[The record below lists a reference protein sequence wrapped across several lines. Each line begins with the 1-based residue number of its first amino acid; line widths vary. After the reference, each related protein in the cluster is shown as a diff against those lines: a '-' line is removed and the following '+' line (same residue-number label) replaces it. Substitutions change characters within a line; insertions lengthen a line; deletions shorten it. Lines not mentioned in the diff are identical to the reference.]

1 MQRQQLERFE
11 VSPDIST
18 NCKEFQDGRLYL
30 GDCLDVLPQLNTMAD
45 LVYLDP
51 PFYLE
56 REFRLE
62 AKRHDTSFKG
72 MWTEDDWHPNV
83 DRMLG
88 SVVDRS
94 LLLYLSWLYRRLEV
108 IRSAMAP
115 NASIFVHVGVREG
128 IYLTALLDA
137 LFGSKNW
144 RSTITWQRSHPHNN
158 VKRALGNVSDLLLY
172 YSMSSDYAF
181 NVQYTAHDEK
191 YLRNS
196 FQNKDERGF
205 YALAPIIQERSRTGH
220 AYTVRGYSPPNGWRV
235 KEEKLLELDRDNRIH
250 WGERRPYK
258 KVYKNETQGAALQNI
273 WTDVHNI
280 TRTEVDRRKYP
291 TQKPLSLL
299 ERIVRMSSNDGDL
312 VLDPFCGSGTTLVAA
327 SRNARHFI
335 GIDRS
340 ADAIAVSEERLS
352 ETMNEETNEVKSQLS
367 LDAL

>member
-1 MQRQQLERFE
+1 MKLDASHDSRDFH
-11 VSPDIST
+11 S
-18 NCKEFQDGRLYL
+18 GRLYL
-30 GDCLDVLPQLNTMAD
+30 GDCQDVLPQLNTKAD

-62 AKRHDTSFKG
+62 ANRDDTSFRG
-72 MWTEDDWHPNV
+72 TWTEDDWHPHV
-83 DRMLG
+83 EQLLG
-88 SVVDRS
+88 NVVDRS
-94 LLLYLSWLYRRLEV
+94 LLLYLSWLYRRLET

-115 NASIFVHVGVREG
+115 NSSIFVHVGVREG
-128 IYLTALLDA
+128 VYLNALLDSM
-137 LFGSKNW
+137 FGSKNW

-158 VKRALGNVSDLLLY
+158 VTKAIGNVSDLLLY
-172 YSMSSDYAF
+172 YSMSPAYTF

-196 FQNKDERGF
+196 FQNRDERGY
-205 YALAPIIQERSRTGH
+205 YALAPIIQERSRNGH
-220 AYTVRGYSPPNGWRV
+220 AYSVRGYSPPNGWRV

-258 KVYKNETQGAALQNI
+258 KIYKDETQGAALQNI

-280 TRTEVDRRKYP
+280 TRTEIDRRKYP

-299 ERIVRMSSNDGDL
+299 ERIVRMSSNEGDL
-312 VLDPFCGSGTTLVAA
+312 VLDPFCGSGTTLLAA
-327 SRNARHFI
+327 SRNGRRFI

-340 ADAIAVSEERLS
+340 ADAIAVSDERLREASNHDTS
-352 ETMNEETNEVKSQLS
+352 EAKGQLS